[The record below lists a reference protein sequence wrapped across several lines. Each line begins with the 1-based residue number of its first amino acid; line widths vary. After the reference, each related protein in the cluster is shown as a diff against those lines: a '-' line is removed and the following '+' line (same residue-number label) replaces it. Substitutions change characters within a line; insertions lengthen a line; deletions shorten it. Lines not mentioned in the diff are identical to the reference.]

1 MPTAVTP
8 KTAIQILGLVAAAWL
23 IVVSWQLL
31 VLIFLALTVA
41 AAMLPA
47 VEWAEAWRVPR
58 TLSVAVIYLGVLL
71 FFVVLAILIVPIAVA
86 QGRQF
91 YEQAPAYYAF
101 LWEWFQRAQAWAS
114 EQHFSFEMPTPT
126 GEGLAGLGKELFK
139 RTFDVTAGVFG
150 AVFGGIVVFFLAA
163 VFVIDGPHLWTGVV
177 GFVPAAWQPTA
188 QALGRPVLNRMGAYV
203 RGQLFSSLCV
213 GTVIAIGLL
222 ILRVRYAVLIGAMA
236 AALNI
241 VPFVGSIAAA
251 VLGILVA
258 LNTSL
263 ALALSTLGVFL
274 VANLFEGKVLLP
286 FILGRTLGLHPVAV
300 FLALLFGLHL
310 AGLVGALIAIPL
322 VAGLSE
328 IVDRLYLQQNRPPS

>member
-1 MPTAVTP
+1 MTA
-8 KTAIQILGLVAAAWL
+8 KTAIQILALVAVAWL
-23 IVVSWQLL
+23 VVASWQILI
-31 VLIFLALTVA
+31 LIFLGLTVA

-47 VEWAEAWRVPR
+47 VEWAEARHVPR
-58 TLSVAVIYLGVLL
+58 TLSVAVIYLAGLV
-71 FFVVLAILIVPIAVA
+71 FFVALTILIVPIAVA

-91 YEQAPAYYAF
+91 YDQAPAYYAF
-101 LWEWFQRAQAWAS
+101 LQEWFRRAQAWAG
-114 EQHFSFEMPTPT
+114 QHRFSFEMPVPT
-126 GEGLAGLGKELFK
+126 GESLAGFGKELLR

-163 VFVIDGPHLWTGVV
+163 LFAIDGRHIWKGVV
-177 GFVPAAWQPTA
+177 AFVPLAWQPSA

-213 GTVIAIGLL
+213 GTAIAIGLL

-258 LNTSL
+258 LNTSV
-263 ALALSTLGVFL
+263 ALALSTLVVFL
-274 VANLFEGKVLLP
+274 IANLFEGKVLLP

-322 VAGLSE
+322 VAGLAE
-328 IVDRLYLQQNRPPS
+328 ILDQLYLRGNRLPA

>member
-1 MPTAVTP
+1 MTA
-8 KTAIQILGLVAAAWL
+8 KTALEILAVVAAAWL
-23 IVVSWQLL
+23 IAVSWQLL
-31 VLIFLALTVA
+31 ILVFLALTVA

-47 VEWAEAWRVPR
+47 VEWAEARHVPR
-58 TLSVAVIYLGVLL
+58 TVSVAVIYLAVLL
-71 FFVVLAILIVPIAVA
+71 FFVALAILVVPIAVA
-86 QGRQF
+86 QGQQF
-91 YEQAPAYYAF
+91 YDQAPTYYAF
-101 LWEWFQRAQAWAS
+101 LREWFQRAQAWAG
-114 EQHFSFEMPTPT
+114 ERHFSFEMPAPT
-126 GEGLAGLGKELFK
+126 GEGLAGIGKELLK
-139 RTFDVTAGVFG
+139 RTFDATAGVFG
-150 AVFGGIVVFFLAA
+150 AIFGGIVVFFLAA
-163 VFVIDGPHLWTGVV
+163 IFVIDGPHIWRGAVA
-177 GFVPAAWQPTA
+177 FVPAAWQA
-188 QALGRPVLNRMGAYV
+188 AALEMGRPVLNRMGAYV

-213 GTVIAIGLL
+213 GTAIAIGLL
-222 ILRVRYAVLIGAMA
+222 ILRVRYAVLIGALA

-263 ALALSTLGVFL
+263 ALALSTLVVFL
-274 VANLFEGKVLLP
+274 IANLFEGKVLLP

-328 IVDRLYLQQNRPPS
+328 VVDRLYLRQNRPAPQS

>member
-1 MPTAVTP
+1 MTLR
-8 KTAIQILGLVAAAWL
+8 TAIQILALLAATWL
-23 IVVSWQLL
+23 LVVSWQLL
-31 VLIFLALTVA
+31 ILIFLGLTVA

-47 VEWAEAWRVPR
+47 VEWAEARHVPR
-58 TLSVAVIYLGVLL
+58 TLSVAALYLVVLL
-71 FFVVLAILIVPIAVA
+71 FFVALAILIVPIAVA

-91 YEQAPAYYAF
+91 SDQASTYTVF
-101 LWEWFQRAQAWAS
+101 LQEWFRRAQAWVTA
-114 EQHFSFEMPTPT
+114 QHFSFEMPAPT
-126 GEGLAGLGKELFK
+126 GEGLAGVGKELLK

-163 VFVIDGPHLWTGVV
+163 VFVIDGPHLWKGVV
-177 GFVPAAWQPTA
+177 AFAPAAWQPTA

-258 LNTSL
+258 LNSSL
-263 ALALSTLGVFL
+263 ALALSTLVVFL
-274 VANLFEGKVLLP
+274 IANLFEGKVLLP

-328 IVDRLYLQQNRPPS
+328 ILDQLYLRNNRPAAPS

>member
-1 MPTAVTP
+1 MTA
-8 KTAIQILGLVAAAWL
+8 KTAMQILGLAAGAW
-23 IVVSWQLL
+23 IVVETWRLL
-31 VLIFLALTVA
+31 VLVFLALTVA

-47 VEWAEAWRVPR
+47 VEWAEARRVPR
-58 TLSVAVIYLGVLL
+58 TLSVAVIYLVVLV
-71 FFVVLAILIVPIAVA
+71 FFVALAILIVPIAVA

-91 YEQAPAYYAF
+91 SDQAPAYYAF
-101 LWEWFQRAQAWAS
+101 LQEWFGRAQAWAS
-114 EQHFSFEMPTPT
+114 QQHFSFEMPAPT
-126 GEGLAGLGKELFK
+126 GEGLAGLGKELLR
-139 RTFDVTAGVFG
+139 RTFEATAGAVG
-150 AVFGGIVVFFLAA
+150 AIVGGIVVFFLAA
-163 VFVIDGPHLWTGVV
+163 VFVIDGPHIWRGVV
-177 GFVPAAWQPTA
+177 AFVPLAWQPTA

-222 ILRVRYAVLIGAMA
+222 ILRVRYAVLVGGLA
-236 AALNI
+236 AALNV

-251 VLGILVA
+251 FLGILVA

-263 ALALSTLGVFL
+263 ALALLTLIVFL
-274 VANLFEGKVLLP
+274 IANLFEGKVLLP

-328 IVDRLYLQQNRPPS
+328 VVDRLYLRHNLPHA

>member
-1 MPTAVTP
+1 MTA
-8 KTAIQILGLVAAAWL
+8 KTGLEILALVAVAWLAVASWQIL
-23 IVVSWQLL
+23 I
-31 VLIFLALTVA
+31 LIFLGLTVA

-47 VEWAEAWRVPR
+47 VEWAEARHVPR
-58 TLSVAVIYLGVLL
+58 TLSVAVIYLGALV
-71 FFVVLAILIVPIAVA
+71 FFVALTILIVPIAVA

-101 LWEWFQRAQAWAS
+101 LQEWYVGAQAWTS
-114 EQHFSFEMPTPT
+114 QHHFSFEMPVPT
-126 GEGLAGLGKELFK
+126 GESLAGVGKELLK

-150 AVFGGIVVFFLAA
+150 AVFGGIVVLFLAA
-163 VFVIDGPHLWTGVV
+163 LFAIDGPHIWQGVV
-177 GFVPAAWQPTA
+177 AFVPAAWQPTV
-188 QALGRPVLNRMGAYV
+188 QTLGRPVLNRMGAYV

-236 AALNI
+236 ASLNI

-258 LNTSL
+258 LNASF
-263 ALALSTLGVFL
+263 ALAVSALVVFV

-286 FILGRTLGLHPVAV
+286 FILGRTVGLHPVAV

-322 VAGLSE
+322 IAGLSE
-328 IVDRLYLQQNRPPS
+328 VLDRLYLRGNRPAPPS